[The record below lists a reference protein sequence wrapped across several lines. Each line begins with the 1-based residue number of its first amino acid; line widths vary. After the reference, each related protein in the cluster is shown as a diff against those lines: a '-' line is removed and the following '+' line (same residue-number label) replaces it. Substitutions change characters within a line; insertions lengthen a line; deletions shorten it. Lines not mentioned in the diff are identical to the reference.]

1 MRNERICLM
10 CGTHYSFCPHCKES
24 KPEEMWRFLYHDGKC
39 LALSEIWY
47 AYRGNEISKQ
57 EAKRRMSKLKPN
69 IDDVLNYTSTAA
81 REIRE
86 IFDADKKVEE
96 VNDSDIKQDQ
106 VNSENNSVSD
116 DASINEEPNENEP
129 YQESTIIE
137 NQNSDESN
145 QIELK
150 YDEYVIAN
158 GYTGASDNAYYTRNN
173 TLYHLIISK
182 NETIKIA
189 EGVKKIEDD
198 IDTVLVYK
206 GKNFKIIKEDDYV
219 TYID

>member
-1 MRNERICLM
+1 MKERKNIIIASIILIIII
-10 CGTHYSFCPHCKES
+10 SIS
-24 KPEEMWRFLYHDGKC
+24 LFLLKKNDIEVT
-39 LALSEIWY
+39 A
-47 AYRGNEISKQ
+47 KQ
-57 EAKRRMSKLKPN
+57 NNSN
-69 IDDVLNYTSTAA
+69 DITST
-81 REIRE
+81 
-86 IFDADKKVEE
+86 
-96 VNDSDIKQDQ
+96 
-106 VNSENNSVSD
+106 
-116 DASINEEPNENEP
+116 NEEPNENEP